1 LDDSGTP
8 GVLAKQ
14 LTEEASLQQ
23 YIKIYTTVEII
34 SDIFYFGHIDVIA
47 AVTASCITSAT

>member
-1 LDDSGTP
+1 LDDSGTS

-34 SDIFYFGHIDVIA
+34 SDILCFGHIDVIA
-47 AVTASCITSAT
+47 AVTASCVTSAT